1 MKNQIRKIILLSF
14 AMLIMTGCG
23 FKTLNDSFSNQV
35 KVIDIKSEGEN
46 RINIKIKDQLF
57 LRSNNKGNKSINIF
71 FKTLKEKT
79 IAEKNS
85 SNKITKYR
93 INIITEVKYNETTNQ
108 IENTFTI
115 SENRVYTVTDNNLVN
130 FESEKRTIDTLTKV
144 IAKEIYSILQLN
156 FNDI

>member
-35 KVIDIKSEGEN
+35 KVIDIKSEGES

-93 INIITEVKYNETTNQ
+93 INIKTEVKYNETTNQ

>member
-35 KVIDIKSEGEN
+35 KVIDIKSEGES

-108 IENTFTI
+108 IKNTFTI

>member
-35 KVIDIKSEGEN
+35 KVIDIKSEGES